1 MRLKRSSCVAAAMC
15 VVALAVR
22 AKTIDVDAGDSIAD
36 AVAAAEAGGFAVPDQ
51 APIGCYANP
60 KNGLTLWVR

>member
-22 AKTIDVDAGDSIAD
+22 AKTIDKGITVRGVRASATIIRPS
-36 AVAAAEAGGFAVPDQ
+36 AVGVKLFLLKHAMPSS
-51 APIGCYANP
+51 P
-60 KNGLTLWVR
+60 T